1 MISASEW
8 IFYSTQEHFE
18 LINFSNTV
26 ENSWLLLLSS
36 ISPKKWKFMKYW
48 NKFCWEAKCL
58 PKISVCRGFF
68 LLEIYG
74 TSIYYCFKEIF
85 SYKVG
90 LPIILNGTF
99 FAFSKVTYEPK
110 FNVIQFIT
118 NTWTNNSCING
129 LFAFWSTNRSFNP
142 IHSIYCLLFGGGCLC
157 MWCIAQFLIRLL
169 TLLTSAKKPYYS
181 MVGPTRRALC
191 KPAIR
196 TDW

>member
-1 MISASEW
+1 MNFLFHTGTFWVNKFFKYCGKFLVVVA
-8 IFYSTQEHFE
+8 F
-18 LINFSNTV
+18 INFTQKV
-26 ENSWLLLLSS
+26 EIHEILKQILLGSEMSTKNFGLSR
-36 ISPKKWKFMKYW
+36 I
-48 NKFCWEAKCL
+48 
-58 PKISVCRGFF
+58 F
-68 LLEIYG
+68 LLEIYI